1 MALFGTDGVRGVA
14 NVDLTAELAVDLA
27 IAAAHVLGEI
37 GAFLGHRPKAIVAQD
52 SRASGDFLESA
63 VVAGLTSAGVDVYR
77 VGVLPTP
84 AVAFLVKESN
94 ADLGVMISASHNP
107 MPDNG
112 IKFFAKGGDKLA
124 DQVEAQIEARL
135 GESWNRPTG
144 LDVGRIFFDE
154 SAKKRYID
162 HLLSTMNTK
171 LTGLKVVVDCAN
183 GAASTVAP
191 SAYEQAGAMVT
202 AISATPTGWN
212 INENCGSTHLDN
224 LINEVKKRYPTIQ
237 EVWLVGTSM
246 GTISSSF
253 MPTYAPRAY
262 AGAIHTAAITEPYA
276 RNSYRELINFDYK
289 KSGAPQF
296 FIHHK
301 DDPCYLTTW
310 SGAKSISDKY
320 GVPLITVF
328 GGSNFQG
335 NPCNAFTE
343 HGFRGKELEVMQ
355 TIREIILTGT
365 SKISE
370 IK

>member
-1 MALFGTDGVRGVA
+1 MFRALLIALLLLSNTSNAQPLPNTSDGLYEELIT
-14 NVDLTAELAVDLA
+14 VDLDKDAKQTGLFSIKNGSKNHSKLAVLIPGYPSVFRPAVENGVMVSTKLSGNFLIRSRRHLA
-27 IAAAHVLGEI
+27 DESIAILTIDCQSESGDICSSSYQASNERQAHV
-37 GAFLGHRPKAIVAQD
+37 Q
-52 SRASGDFLESA
+52 
-63 VVAGLTSAGVDVYR
+63 
-77 VGVLPTP
+77 
-84 AVAFLVKESN
+84 
-94 ADLGVMISASHNP
+94 
-107 MPDNG
+107 
-112 IKFFAKGGDKLA
+112 KL
-124 DQVEAQIEARL
+124 
-135 GESWNRPTG
+135 
-144 LDVGRIFFDE
+144 
-154 SAKKRYID
+154 
-162 HLLSTMNTK
+162 M
-171 LTGLKVVVDCAN
+171 
-183 GAASTVAP
+183 
-191 SAYEQAGAMVT
+191 
-202 AISATPTGWN
+202 
-212 INENCGSTHLDN
+212 
-224 LINEVKKRYPTIQ
+224 NEVKKRYPTIQ

-253 MPTYAPRAY
+253 MPAYAPRAY

>member
-1 MALFGTDGVRGVA
+1 MFRALLIALLLLSNTSNAQQLPNASDGLQEELIT
-14 NVDLTAELAVDLA
+14 VDLDKDAKQTGLFSIKSGSKNHSRLAVL
-27 IAAAHVLGEI
+27 IPGYPSV
-37 GAFLGHRPKAIVAQD
+37 FRP
-52 SRASGDFLESA
+52 
-63 VVAGLTSAGVDVYR
+63 VV
-77 VGVLPTP
+77 
-84 AVAFLVKESN
+84 EN
-94 ADLGVMISASHNP
+94 GVMISTKLSGNFLIRSRRH
-107 MPDNG
+107 
-112 IKFFAKGGDKLA
+112 LA
-124 DQVEAQIEARL
+124 DESIAILTIDCQSESGDICSSSYQANNERQVHVQ
-135 GESWNRPTG
+135 
-144 LDVGRIFFDE
+144 
-154 SAKKRYID
+154 K
-162 HLLSTMNTK
+162 
-171 LTGLKVVVDCAN
+171 
-183 GAASTVAP
+183 
-191 SAYEQAGAMVT
+191 
-202 AISATPTGWN
+202 
-212 INENCGSTHLDN
+212 

-276 RNSYRELINFDYK
+276 RNSYRELINFDYR

-365 SKISE
+365 SKNSE

>member
-1 MALFGTDGVRGVA
+1 MFRALLIALLLLSNTSNAQQLPNASDGLQEELIT
-14 NVDLTAELAVDLA
+14 VDLDKDAKQTGLFSIKSGSKNHSRLAVL
-27 IAAAHVLGEI
+27 IPGYPSV
-37 GAFLGHRPKAIVAQD
+37 FRP
-52 SRASGDFLESA
+52 
-63 VVAGLTSAGVDVYR
+63 VV
-77 VGVLPTP
+77 
-84 AVAFLVKESN
+84 EN
-94 ADLGVMISASHNP
+94 GVMISTKLSGNFLIRSRCH
-107 MPDNG
+107 
-112 IKFFAKGGDKLA
+112 LA
-124 DQVEAQIEARL
+124 DESIAILTIDCQSESGDICSSSYQASNERQVHVQ
-135 GESWNRPTG
+135 
-144 LDVGRIFFDE
+144 
-154 SAKKRYID
+154 K
-162 HLLSTMNTK
+162 
-171 LTGLKVVVDCAN
+171 
-183 GAASTVAP
+183 
-191 SAYEQAGAMVT
+191 
-202 AISATPTGWN
+202 
-212 INENCGSTHLDN
+212 

-276 RNSYRELINFDYK
+276 RNSYRELINFDYR

-365 SKISE
+365 SKNSE
-370 IK
+370 VK

>member
-1 MALFGTDGVRGVA
+1 MFRALLIALLLLSNTSNAQQLPNASDGLQEELIT
-14 NVDLTAELAVDLA
+14 VDLDKDAKQTGLFSIKSGSKNHSRLAVL
-27 IAAAHVLGEI
+27 IPGYPSV
-37 GAFLGHRPKAIVAQD
+37 FRP
-52 SRASGDFLESA
+52 
-63 VVAGLTSAGVDVYR
+63 VV
-77 VGVLPTP
+77 
-84 AVAFLVKESN
+84 EN
-94 ADLGVMISASHNP
+94 GVMISTKLSGNFLIRSRRH
-107 MPDNG
+107 
-112 IKFFAKGGDKLA
+112 LA
-124 DQVEAQIEARL
+124 DESIAILTIDCQSESGDICSSSYQASNERQVHVQ
-135 GESWNRPTG
+135 
-144 LDVGRIFFDE
+144 
-154 SAKKRYID
+154 K
-162 HLLSTMNTK
+162 
-171 LTGLKVVVDCAN
+171 
-183 GAASTVAP
+183 
-191 SAYEQAGAMVT
+191 
-202 AISATPTGWN
+202 
-212 INENCGSTHLDN
+212 

-276 RNSYRELINFDYK
+276 RNSYRELINFDYR

-335 NPCNAFTE
+335 NPCNAFTG

-365 SKISE
+365 SKNSE